1 LPALFGRI
9 PASPD
14 QPLLPLQPQP
24 VTNFLPHVANSLLF
38 APSSPR
44 YSGTVIF
51 ETKTNW
57 WSQEEAAGDSRGGGA
72 GGPFQ
77 IHFEYF
83 RGSVTPPTEST
94 RNVTSE
100 EYPPGGGRGGGEVV
114 AVSVGVAVGPAADVC
129 GVCGGI
135 GATCSGCDGVP
146 SSGLP
151 SKKPL
156 ICY

>member
-1 LPALFGRI
+1 MPALFGRI

-38 APSSPR
+38 APSPPR

-100 EYPPGGGRGGGEVV
+100 EYPPGGGRGGEVV